1 MNDRQAKLLNRLYA
15 HTMNVLPV
23 DEAAYI
29 AGLIDVEGTVTLT
42 RLHAGEGRRL
52 VVSISNNDLALL
64 KSVQSAVGA
73 GKITNKRTISER
85 HSPSFTWQITSRQAL
100 TLLEQI
106 VGYLRTYKAY
116 RARMALDQYLAVTPR
131 NGKYRPA
138 AMEERA
144 QFEAA
149 FLAILPGPGQRESPR
164 RDPPSGTV
172 TISR

>member
-1 MNDRQAKLLNRLYA
+1 
-15 HTMNVLPV
+15 MNVLSV

-29 AGLIDVEGTVTLT
+29 AGLIDGEGTVTLT

-64 KSVQSAVGA
+64 KFVQSSVGA
-73 GKITNKRTISER
+73 GKITGKRTASER

-100 TLLEQI
+100 GLLAQI
-106 VGYLRTYKAY
+106 VAYLRTYKAH

-138 AMEERA
+138 VLEKRA
-144 QFEAA
+144 QFDAA
-149 FLAILPGPGQRESPR
+149 FLAILPCPHGWNVSPSKGPMRSTASR
-164 RDPPSGTV
+164 RG
-172 TISR
+172 